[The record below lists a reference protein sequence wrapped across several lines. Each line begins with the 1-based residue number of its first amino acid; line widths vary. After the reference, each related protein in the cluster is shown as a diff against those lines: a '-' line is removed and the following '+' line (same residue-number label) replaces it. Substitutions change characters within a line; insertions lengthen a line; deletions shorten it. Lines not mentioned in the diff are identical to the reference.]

1 MSGWRHFHD
10 TSVWAALN
18 LLQPH
23 RCVVVQVVR
32 YLDLEDFVRSQMVS
46 KRWHV
51 VVSSDTINIQEIGT
65 FSYLGFCPMDAT
77 ENVLVVFDIETENHC
92 ARGCIGLSGTLQR
105 GS

>member
-1 MSGWRHFHD
+1 MRRGSGREISRSRGLCPEPDGEYHD
-10 TSVWAALN
+10 G
-18 LLQPH
+18 Q
-23 RCVVVQVVR
+23 
-32 YLDLEDFVRSQMVS
+32 EFVLYPDKAEVS